1 MDQNTFMINNNIDMR
16 RIVKIPKLKTAIEL
30 EDKWNTG
37 PSKQKKGNNTT
48 SGFYQNP
55 FHVRIIKYLPV
66 YLN

>member
-1 MDQNTFMINNNIDMR
+1 MDQETFMTTNNIDIR
-16 RIVKIPKLKTAIEL
+16 RSEKIPKLKTTIEL
-30 EDKWNTG
+30 EDKWYTG
-37 PSKQKKGNNTT
+37 PKKQKKGNNTT